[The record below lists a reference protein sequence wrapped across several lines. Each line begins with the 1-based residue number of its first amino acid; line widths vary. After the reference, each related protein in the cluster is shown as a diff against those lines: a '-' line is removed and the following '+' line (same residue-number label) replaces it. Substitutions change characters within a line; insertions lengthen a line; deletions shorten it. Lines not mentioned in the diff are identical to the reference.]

1 MLLNLIISLAL
12 FVATTCSASIITFI
26 GENSTNAASWRTPT
40 VPKTINPAGNN
51 IYGND
56 GYVMFGTTST
66 LPTQPSTATGQDVF
80 HFNSTVSTVPP
91 TVPSTVPWT
100 TLNVQP
106 SYVSAIPAAPGSG
119 FNRVETATGFL
130 SMDNPSGGLMKSG
143 FAFAPASSGF
153 KSLFTFTVNGS
164 VPSTFDVG
172 LFFNNSSGN
181 FGALVQAEIT
191 DGTPQG
197 TAIGSR
203 TVFGNIDA
211 LFFTISGA
219 TPGTVFTVEGLAST
233 PSLDLDIS
241 GITFDTPIPEPTTLG
256 GCAIAALAFICF
268 GRRSKQ
274 SKQSSRV

>member
-1 MLLNLIISLAL
+1 MLLTLIISLAL

-66 LPTQPSTATGQDVF
+66 LPTQQSTATGQDVF
-80 HFNSTVSTVPP
+80 NFNSTVS

-172 LFFNNSSGN
+172 LFFNNSNNLPGN
-181 FGALVQAEIT
+181 IDGSLVQAEIT

-197 TAIGSR
+197 TAIGTR
-203 TVFGNIDA
+203 TVLGNIDA

-219 TPGTVFTVEGLAST
+219 TPGTVFTVEGLASN
-233 PSLDLDIS
+233 PSQELDIS
-241 GITFDTPIPEPTTLG
+241 GITFDTPTPEPTTLG
-256 GCAIAALAFICF
+256 GCAIAALVFLWL

-274 SKQSSRV
+274 SKQLSRV